1 MISFLVIHFN
11 WTLLL
16 KDLKSINAFFFNIR
30 STNAAFYTA
39 GNGKGMIWLDEV
51 NCTKTAA
58 GLDMCRHLGWGIH
71 NCGHSEDVGVRCYGG
86 YETFTGIVTD
96 F

>member
-1 MISFLVIHFN
+1 MC
-11 WTLLL
+11 
-16 KDLKSINAFFFNIR
+16 FFNIR

-39 GNGKGMIWLDEV
+39 GNGTGMIWLDDV
-51 NCTKTAA
+51 NCSNKTS
-58 GLDMCRHLGWGIH
+58 GIDMCRHLGWGIH

-86 YETFTGIVTD
+86 YETFTGIETD

>member
-1 MISFLVIHFN
+1 ML
-11 WTLLL
+11 
-16 KDLKSINAFFFNIR
+16 FFNIR

-39 GNGKGMIWLDEV
+39 GNGTGMIWLDDI

-58 GLDMCRHLGWGIH
+58 GLDMCKHKGWGIH
-71 NCGHSEDVGVRCYGG
+71 NCGHSEDVGVRCYGSF
-86 YETFTGIVTD
+86 ETFTGIETD